1 MCPRTSS
8 PPPPTKKCWPCR
20 RRRLKC
26 DGNLP
31 GCQKCEEYGVECTY
45 TKPLTWVKGVASRGH
60 MMNSTFGVGERRPA
74 RKDPTPA
81 SRSPNNLRQGSGPR
95 SDPPPAPGCR
105 SATGS
110 SSGVFPEVSKPLTD
124 PVFQD
129 MGRHARFLVDYCKRS
144 FQAHCQAAP
153 HAYTRRSP
161 DQRRVCP
168 TMFFVNG
175 AKNPYSQ
182 AISMMPSSPAL
193 TNAILAV
200 AACHCAHGATGS
212 PLVSFLNGRV
222 QRLPSCSQ
230 AIFLANSSP
239 GSSSSHS
246 ELLKQYLV
254 LKHNSLRHLSEDLGD
269 PNSSRRS
276 ETLATVLFLALLE
289 LMESGAGF
297 WSVHIEGAKKLLEE
311 GVSNGTRSGA
321 SLVKAMIDELIL

>member
-1 MCPRTSS
+1 
-8 PPPPTKKCWPCR
+8 
-20 RRRLKC
+20 
-26 DGNLP
+26 
-31 GCQKCEEYGVECTY
+31 
-45 TKPLTWVKGVASRGH
+45 
-60 MMNSTFGVGERRPA
+60 
-74 RKDPTPA
+74 
-81 SRSPNNLRQGSGPR
+81 
-95 SDPPPAPGCR
+95 
-105 SATGS
+105 
-110 SSGVFPEVSKPLTD
+110 
-124 PVFQD
+124 
-129 MGRHARFLVDYCKRS
+129 
-144 FQAHCQAAP
+144 
-153 HAYTRRSP
+153 
-161 DQRRVCP
+161 
-168 TMFFVNG
+168 MFFVNG